1 MAHLPNV
8 ELSNETWNETK
19 ASVVA
24 VGVFQDTSLTPMAS
38 HINEAADGLFS
49 KAIEMGD
56 VKGKEGESKLFYV
69 DGKRV
74 QLLGLGKKEE
84 FDHENYNS
92 KFQLRIKKDIK
103 LLHIAPEQ
111 CLINVFSK
119 SKNIEYVSGDL
130 FSPLAKIKMDI
141 HNMPFQNNSFDII
154 LCNHVL
160 EHVEDDKKA
169 IKDAILFHYA
179 LDYGLAKKKGWW
191 KNHTAEGKTYGKVTR
206 IIQQSDFA
214 AVSYT
219 HLTLP
224 TKA

>member
-84 FDHENYNS
+84 FDQETIRMVAGLVS
-92 KFQLRIKKDIK
+92 RSAIKNKIDDVAI
-103 LLHIAPEQ
+103 E
-111 CLINVFSK
+111 CFS
-119 SKNIEYVSGDL
+119 N
-130 FSPLAKIKMDI
+130 
-141 HNMPFQNNSFDII
+141 
-154 LCNHVL
+154 
-160 EHVEDDKKA
+160 EDDMCQA
-169 IKDAILFHYA
+169 LAEGLVLGSYQF
-179 LDYGLAKKKGWW
+179 LDY
-191 KNHTAEGKTYGKVTR
+191 KTTSG
-206 IIQQSDFA
+206 S
-214 AVSYT
+214 
-219 HLTLP
+219 
-224 TKA
+224 

>member
-1 MAHLPNV
+1 MAHLPYV

-84 FDHENYNS
+84 FDQKLNNLNLLGILT
-92 KFQLRIKKDIK
+92 KFFVIILEYRMQICFK
-103 LLHIAPEQ
+103 LL
-111 CLINVFSK
+111 
-119 SKNIEYVSGDL
+119 
-130 FSPLAKIKMDI
+130 
-141 HNMPFQNNSFDII
+141 
-154 LCNHVL
+154 
-160 EHVEDDKKA
+160 
-169 IKDAILFHYA
+169 
-179 LDYGLAKKKGWW
+179 
-191 KNHTAEGKTYGKVTR
+191 
-206 IIQQSDFA
+206 
-214 AVSYT
+214 
-219 HLTLP
+219 
-224 TKA
+224 